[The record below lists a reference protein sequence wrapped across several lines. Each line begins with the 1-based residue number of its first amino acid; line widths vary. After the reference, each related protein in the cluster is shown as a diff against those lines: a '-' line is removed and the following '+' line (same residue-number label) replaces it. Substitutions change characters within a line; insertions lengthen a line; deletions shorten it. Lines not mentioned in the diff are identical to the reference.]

1 MYSFNNR
8 LFGWLV
14 KKLNNKLCPTVIS
27 PTDPSKRYIGLL
39 DIFGFECFLNNSLEQ
54 MCINFTNE
62 KLQQLYI
69 SDVFKGEQNEYIKE
83 GLKDDLGEI
92 AYKDNQLIIDCMD
105 KHPMGIFQL
114 LDETSMTNSDDKN
127 FLAKITKAQEKNP
140 SFKIPKLS
148 QNKYLIEHTAKNVEY
163 NVVGYVMK
171 NLDEVKLTMLDA
183 IQNSKN
189 PLIKHVFMNVINEEE
204 YKVNSL

>member
-1 MYSFNNR
+1 M
-8 LFGWLV
+8 WLV
-14 KKLNNKLCPTVIS
+14 KKLNFKLCPTVIS
-27 PTDPSKRYIGLL
+27 ATDPSKRYIGLL
-39 DIFGFECFLNNSLEQ
+39 DIFGFECFNNNSLEQ

-62 KLQQLYI
+62 KLQQLFI
-69 SDVFKGEQNEYIKE
+69 NDVFKGEVNEYIKE

-92 AYKDNQLIIDCMD
+92 AFKDNQLIIDCMD

-148 QNKYLIEHTAKNVEY
+148 QGKYMISHTAKDVEY
-163 NVVGYVMK
+163 NVAGYVLK
-171 NLDEVKLTMLDA
+171 NLDEVKLTMVDC
-183 IQNSKN
+183 IQATKN
-189 PLIKHVFMNVINEEE
+189 PSVKYMFFGCLN
-204 YKVNSL
+204 